1 MHGGNPT
8 RGSETSRRGVAIEV
22 NEKENREQRSLNS
35 RALAEKIARLSLQ
48 KKAQDVVILDLRKL
62 TSITDFFVICTGET
76 DVQVKAITDHIEGEL
91 EKEDIRVWHREGY
104 EYLRWVLLDYV
115 DVVAHVFQPETRS
128 FYALES
134 LWGDAEITEVKD
146 ED

>member
-1 MHGGNPT
+1 M
-8 RGSETSRRGVAIEV
+8 
-22 NEKENREQRSLNS
+22 NEKESREERSLNS

-62 TSITDFFVICTGET
+62 TTITDFFVICTGET
-76 DVQVKAITDHIEGEL
+76 DVQVKAITDHIEEEL